1 MSALTCEN
9 YPAVIEHAMSLTD
22 DAVLVAQLCVTRRGE
37 DDARSVI
44 GEITH
49 RGKVPVPPAS
59 PLAWW
64 AGASNEPGEWTC
76 AVYPNTL
83 LDQVLFLRQLYPG
96 GGPHATAFAEWLHL
110 NELFADDTY
119 QEDTH
124 TAVT

>member
-22 DAVLVAQLCVTRRGE
+22 DAVLVAQLCATRRGE
-37 DDARSVI
+37 DAARSVI

-49 RGKVPVPPAS
+49 RGSIPVPPAS

-64 AGASNEPGEWTC
+64 AGASKEPSGWIC
-76 AVYPNTL
+76 PVYPNTL
-83 LDQVLFLRQLYPG
+83 LDQVLFLRQLYPDSG
-96 GGPHATAFAEWLHL
+96 AHVTVFDEWLQL
-110 NELFADDTY
+110 NEMFAGDTY
-119 QEDTH
+119 QDDTH